1 MIVELY
7 GRPHNVKTWGR
18 AGLWPEEATTKGAS
32 FEIHTRRMTSASSAD
47 NVSSMND
54 SNPASSVST
63 ILSRSETDGT
73 DASKNDQ
80 ELCEFL
86 TLLEDDILGNPGKLI
101 ALDSTLQVRLDSLIG
116 YIDVD
121 INSPLSADD
130 E

>member
-1 MIVELY
+1 
-7 GRPHNVKTWGR
+7 
-18 AGLWPEEATTKGAS
+18 
-32 FEIHTRRMTSASSAD
+32 MTSASSAD

-54 SNPASSVST
+54 SNPTSSVST
-63 ILSRSETDGT
+63 ILSRSEADGK
-73 DASKNDQ
+73 DASKNDR
-80 ELCEFL
+80 EFCEVL

-116 YIDVD
+116 CIDVD